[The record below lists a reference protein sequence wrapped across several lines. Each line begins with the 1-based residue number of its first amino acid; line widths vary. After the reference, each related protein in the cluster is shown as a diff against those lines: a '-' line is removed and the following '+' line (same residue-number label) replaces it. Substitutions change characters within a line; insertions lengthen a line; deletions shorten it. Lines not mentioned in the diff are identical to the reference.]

1 MIHQIMTSSLLT
13 DCRLALAIGDF
24 GIKSFL
30 RADWHD
36 QQEQYDGKSQNAHT
50 IQALSAETPRP
61 ISAKW
66 AKDARKVL
74 IAAWRVG

>member
-1 MIHQIMTSSLLT
+1 MIHQVIISGLLP

-24 GIKSFL
+24 GIKPFL
-30 RADWHD
+30 RTDRRD
-36 QQEQYDGKSQNAHT
+36 QQKQYNGKPQNAHT
-50 IQALSAETPRP
+50 IQALSAETPSP
-61 ISAKW
+61 TSAKW

>member
-1 MIHQIMTSSLLT
+1 MIHQVMISGLLP

-24 GIKSFL
+24 GIKPFL

-36 QQEQYDGKSQNAHT
+36 QQEQCNGKSQNAHT

>member
-1 MIHQIMTSSLLT
+1 MIHQVMISSLLP

-30 RADWHD
+30 RTDRRG
-36 QQEQYDGKSQNAHT
+36 QQKQYNGRPQNAHT
-50 IQALSAETPRP
+50 IQALSAETPSP
-61 ISAKW
+61 TSAKW

>member
-1 MIHQIMTSSLLT
+1 MIHQVIISGLLP

-24 GIKSFL
+24 GIKPFL
-30 RADWHD
+30 RADRHD
-36 QQEQYDGKSQNAHT
+36 QQEQCNGKSQNAHT

-61 ISAKW
+61 ISEKW
-66 AKDARKVL
+66 PKDARKVL